1 MLGIVIVSHSAD
13 VVKGIKKL
21 LQEVAPHVSITT
33 AGGLEDEAIGTSFDK
48 IMEAVETNEA
58 EQLLTFFDLGSAR
71 MNLEMVSEM
80 TEKEMKI
87 YTVPILEGSY
97 TAAALLEVDAPLTAI
112 EEQLEKIK
120 IEK

>member
-97 TAAALLEVDAPLTAI
+97 TAAALLEVDAPLAAI